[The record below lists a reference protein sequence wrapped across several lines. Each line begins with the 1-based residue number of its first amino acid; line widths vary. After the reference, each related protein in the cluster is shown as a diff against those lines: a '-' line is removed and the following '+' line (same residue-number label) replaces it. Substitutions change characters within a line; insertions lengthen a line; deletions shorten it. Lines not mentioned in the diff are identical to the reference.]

1 MTAVQMLPR
10 SYAAP
15 GLVMRDNAAVLA
27 DITLD
32 PVQVAVWNRDS
43 PVDSALVT
51 RACHDKL
58 AVKTWLDDTD
68 LKASLQRALP
78 GTDYAALRDDL
89 HLLADMM
96 TCLFGVSGVG
106 LRVTALEK
114 PMCPRFHVDRI
125 PVRMLCTYG
134 GPGSQWLPAPSVP
147 AGLLVPGVDQ
157 AGRYCDD
164 SVQQLLAGQ
173 VALFKGDTWRDN
185 PGTGVVHRSPPVSPG
200 QQRLLVTLDI

>member
-1 MTAVQMLPR
+1 MIEARTLPAA
-10 SYAAP
+10 YAAP
-15 GLVMRDNAAVLA
+15 GLSMRDDAAVLA
-27 DITLD
+27 DVMMD
-32 PVQVAVWNRDS
+32 PVQVAVWDRRS
-43 PVDSALVT
+43 PIDPQRVT
-51 RACHDKL
+51 LACSRKM
-58 AVKTWLDDTD
+58 AIKIWLDASD
-68 LKASLQRALP
+68 LTGSIARSLP
-78 GTDYAALRDDL
+78 GDDFAPLREDL
-89 HLLADMM
+89 ALLAEMM
-96 TCLFGVSGVG
+96 ACLFGTTGVG

-157 AGRYCDD
+157 EGRYAAD
-164 SVQQLLAGQ
+164 SVQQLQAGQ

-185 PGTGVVHRSPPVSPG
+185 PGSGVVHRSPPVSPG